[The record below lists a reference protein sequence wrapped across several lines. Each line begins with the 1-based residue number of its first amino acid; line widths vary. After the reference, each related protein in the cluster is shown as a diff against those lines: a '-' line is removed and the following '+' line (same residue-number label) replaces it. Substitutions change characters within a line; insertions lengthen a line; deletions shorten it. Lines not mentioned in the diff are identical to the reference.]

1 VPWEFVHSLYL
12 KVSNSILKISKA
24 KLTCEVYPG
33 PPSSLDG
40 ILVGKAKDE
49 LVVDKLSKSSGH
61 ERDADV
67 QFDIRGVVFPAGHSL
82 G

>member
-1 VPWEFVHSLYL
+1 M
-12 KVSNSILKISKA
+12 ISKA

-49 LVVDKLSKSSGH
+49 LVVDKPGEGSRH

-67 QFDIRGVVFPAGHSL
+67 QFVVWSVVLPAGHSF
-82 G
+82 GQKFGQNSV